1 MEYAK
6 AKLFG
11 PLGINEVFWVHDPQ
25 GISKAGYGLYLQR
38 RDMAK
43 IGYLY
48 LRNGGWEGKQLLPP
62 QWIGKIAHSD
72 TEHSNLFWVL
82 PGKHVYM
89 AVGAYRQV
97 IMVFPDLDVVTVT
110 TARVDNYAFSE
121 WDDAILR
128 SVKSDK
134 ALPADAPSAKL
145 LASKIADALTEKP
158 TEVGPTSKLAGAIS
172 GKVYRFAPNPIDVK
186 SVSLMLTDP
195 QPRYDI
201 EVYPNHPAEPAP
213 RFAGPIGLDGWY
225 REGEPTYI
233 QSLGIRGINAVK
245 GSWLDD
251 HTFVMNGLILGQ
263 GPTQTWTLTFDGDK
277 LNVRVKFGA
286 LPDIS
291 IDGKTGQ

>member
-1 MEYAK
+1 LCRRQQRLRIRVAYVYVAK
-6 AKLFG
+6 
-11 PLGINEVFWVHDPQ
+11 VFSYPRSCVVRQSIPKDVLVC
-25 GISKAGYGLYLQR
+25 AR
-38 RDMAK
+38 RLD
-43 IGYLY
+43 
-48 LRNGGWEGKQLLPP
+48 
-62 QWIGKIAHSD
+62 
-72 TEHSNLFWVL
+72 LFWVL

-121 WDDAILR
+121 WDDAIVR

-145 LASKIADALTEKP
+145 LASKIADALTEKA
-158 TEVGPTSKLAGAIS
+158 TEVGPTSKLAGTIS

-195 QPRYDI
+195 RPRYDI
-201 EVYPNHPAEPAP
+201 EVYPNHLTEPAP
-213 RFAGPIGLDGWY
+213 RFAGPIGLDGRY

-251 HTFVMNGLILGQ
+251 HTFVMNRLILGQ
-263 GPTQTWTLTFDGDK
+263 GPTQTWTLTFDGDRSGYF
-277 LNVRVKFGA
+277 LT
-286 LPDIS
+286 IS
-291 IDGKTGQ
+291 RADR